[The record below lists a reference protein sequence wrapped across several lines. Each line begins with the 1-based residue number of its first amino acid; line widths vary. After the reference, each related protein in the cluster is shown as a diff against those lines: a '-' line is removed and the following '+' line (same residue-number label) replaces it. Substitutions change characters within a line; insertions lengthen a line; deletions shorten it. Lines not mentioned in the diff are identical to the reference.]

1 MLQFA
6 CKYSGCRFQDTTEQ
20 KMMDTEIQ
28 PAFTEQNILN
38 DLFFHTKQHIMDPM
52 CRKLSESRYIPH
64 LKALLV
70 PEASASTGGS
80 CPVIDASFSAHLF
93 H

>member
-1 MLQFA
+1 
-6 CKYSGCRFQDTTEQ
+6 
-20 KMMDTEIQ
+20 MDTEIQ
-28 PAFTEQNILN
+28 PAFLEQNTLN

-70 PEASASTGGS
+70 PEASASNGGS
-80 CPVIDASFSAHLF
+80 CTATEASFSARLF